1 MSKDAVLAVIDLEDK
16 PGTTLDRAVLLANRL
31 GYDSMDILLCVPAYG
46 TILDGYVPSS
56 EADLLTQ
63 RIEAV
68 HAEMLDQYATRAR
81 AAGLNVS
88 ARLLSGPSSTD
99 LVVEHIL
106 ESVPSMVVKGTR
118 YHSAAE
124 RGALVD
130 SDWQL
135 MRQCPCPLWLVKSE
149 SIGERPVIVAA
160 VDPMHSADEAALLD
174 QRIVDAA
181 AGFAR
186 AAGGSL
192 RLLHACEPLAA
203 IGTAVNRALTA
214 AKLDTD
220 SIDERVRNDHA
231 AALAAFAEKNGIDP
245 EHAQQIPGRAHEVL
259 PAFAREV
266 AADLVV
272 MGVLAR
278 SRPGRKA
285 IGNTAER
292 VLDHLPCDVL
302 IVPASHEE

>member
-1 MSKDAVLAVIDLEDK
+1 MSKDTVLAVLDLEDK
-16 PGTTLDRAVLLANRL
+16 PGTTLDRAILVADRL
-31 GYDSMDILLCVPAYG
+31 DYEHIDILLCVPAYG

-56 EADLLTQ
+56 QADLLTQ

-68 HAEMLDQYATRAR
+68 HAEMLDEYTAKVR

-88 ARLLSGPSSTD
+88 ASVLSDRSVTD
-99 LVVEHIL
+99 LVVQHIL
-106 ESVPSMVVKGTR
+106 ESTPSIVVKGTR

-149 SIGERPVIVAA
+149 SLTENPVVLAA
-160 VDPMHSADEAALLD
+160 VDPTHANDKPAVLDRHIVEAAR
-174 QRIVDAA
+174 Q
-181 AGFAR
+181 FAR
-186 AAGGSL
+186 ATSGSVH
-192 RLLHACEPLAA
+192 LLHACEPLAA
-203 IGTAVNRALTA
+203 VGAAVNRALTA
-214 AKLDTD
+214 AKFDTD
-220 SIDERVRNDHA
+220 SIDERVRAEHA
-231 AALAAFAEKNGIDP
+231 AALEALAEKNGIDP
-245 EHAQQIPGRAHEVL
+245 KQARQLPGRAHEIL
-259 PAFAREV
+259 PAFAREID
-266 AADLVV
+266 ADVVV

-278 SRPGRKA
+278 SRPGQKA

-302 IVPASHEE
+302 IVRAGEDA

>member
-1 MSKDAVLAVIDLEDK
+1 MGTDVVLAVIDLEDK
-16 PGTTLDRAVLLANRL
+16 PGTTLDRAILVANRL
-31 GYDSMDILLCVPAYG
+31 GYENIAVLFCVPAYG
-46 TILDGYVPSS
+46 TILDGYVPSG
-56 EADLLTQ
+56 EADELTR

-68 HAEMLDQYATRAR
+68 HTEMLDGYAATAR

-88 ARLLSGPSSTD
+88 TKVLNDRSVTD
-99 LVVEHIL
+99 LVVDHIF
-106 ESVPSMVVKGTR
+106 ESDPSIVVKGTR

-149 SIGERPVIVAA
+149 SISDNPVVVAA
-160 VDPMHSADEAALLD
+160 VDPMHADDRPAVLD
-174 QRIVDAA
+174 RNIVAA
-181 AGFAR
+181 AHQFAR
-186 AAGGSL
+186 AAGGSTH
-192 RLLHACEPLAA
+192 LLHACEPLSAV
-203 IGTAVNRALTA
+203 GSAVNRALTA
-214 AKLDTD
+214 AKMDAA
-220 SIDERVRNDHA
+220 SIDERVRAEHA
-231 AALAAFAEKNGIDP
+231 VALEAFARKNGVDAQ
-245 EHAQQIPGRAHEVL
+245 HAHQLPGRAHEVL

-266 AADLVV
+266 SADLIV

-278 SRPGRKA
+278 SRPTRKA

-302 IVPASHEE
+302 IVRPDGDD